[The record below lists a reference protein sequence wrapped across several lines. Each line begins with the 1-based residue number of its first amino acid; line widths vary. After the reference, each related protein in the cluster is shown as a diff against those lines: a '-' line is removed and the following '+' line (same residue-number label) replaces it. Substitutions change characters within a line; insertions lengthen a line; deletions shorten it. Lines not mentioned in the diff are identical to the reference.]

1 MRPEIRPQ
9 IRPAEIQT
17 HQRTNGRQARREARD
32 RCDTVVTFVGHATA
46 CIEMDGETL
55 ITDPLLR
62 DRLLH
67 LRREVPCAA
76 DGCLPVEDLSAVL
89 VSHLHLDHAD
99 MPSLRRIP
107 PQVPLIAP
115 QGTGGYLSARLA
127 HSVHTIEMW
136 ESYRVGSLEVIAV
149 PAAHSGPGPTSS
161 PFSACA
167 GFVIRGSTT
176 VYFAGDTALF
186 AEMTDLGAKFDIDLA
201 LLPVW
206 GYGPNL
212 RGDHMTP
219 RDAAHALTM
228 LRPRMAVPIHWG
240 TFRPLGK
247 LWSRLSYFSDP
258 PYTFAGYAAYLAPDT
273 EVRILEPGESCAF

>member
-1 MRPEIRPQ
+1 MTLQRRPQ
-9 IRPAEIQT
+9 IRPADKRSY
-17 HQRTNGRQARREARD
+17 QRTNGRHIRQELKD
-32 RCDTVVTFVGHATA
+32 ESGTVVTFVGHATA

-76 DGCLPVEDLSAVL
+76 DDCLPVDELSAVV

-99 MPSLRRIP
+99 LSSLRRIP
-107 PQVPLIAP
+107 AQVPLIAP
-115 QGTGGYLSARLA
+115 QGTGGYLRARLP
-127 HSVHTIEMW
+127 HPVHTIKMW
-136 ESYRVGSLEVIAV
+136 ESFQVGSVEVIAV
-149 PAAHSGPGPTSS
+149 PAAHSGPGPSAS
-161 PFSACA
+161 PFSTCA
-167 GFVIRGSTT
+167 GFVMRGSSTT
-176 VYFAGDTALF
+176 YFAGDTALF
-186 AEMTDLGAKFDIDLA
+186 AEMADLGAEFDIDLA

-206 GYGPNL
+206 GYGPTL

-273 EVRILEPGESCAF
+273 EVRILQPGDAVSF